1 MARSLIRTV
10 NLPRIKPEVVLEKA
24 YVSQELKLFKNEETH
39 EQKWQRS
46 LKSLSSIKEVR
57 KLEKRKKKKKVRIKF
72 LRILEINQ
80 RLVAIWETFI
90 QEIS

>member
-57 KLEKRKKKKKVRIKF
+57 KLEKRKKKKGQ
-72 LRILEINQ
+72 NQ
-80 RLVAIWETFI
+80 VS
-90 QEIS
+90 QNSGN